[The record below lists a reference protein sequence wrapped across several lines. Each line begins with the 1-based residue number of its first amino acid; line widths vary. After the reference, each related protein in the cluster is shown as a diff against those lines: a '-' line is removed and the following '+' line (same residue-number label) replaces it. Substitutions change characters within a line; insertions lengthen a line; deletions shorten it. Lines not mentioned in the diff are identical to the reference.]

1 MWQRRDLGE
10 YLEERTGGGLAE
22 LIYPEMDSEGDLRFE
37 NDKFAEA
44 LESPVTNIV
53 ALRERVDSGFSAILE
68 LMLGDANVMLVLAD
82 GPAAKLD
89 MAREARTP
97 TRGYQSCLDGMS
109 SAAGWPTL
117 TIPFATV
124 QELPVGLLLV
134 ARPGEE
140 AQLIA
145 AAEWLEGEG
154 LVSGFER
161 PRWKPIQRG

>member
-1 MWQRRDLGE
+1 
-10 YLEERTGGGLAE
+10 
-22 LIYPEMDSEGDLRFE
+22 
-37 NDKFAEA
+37 
-44 LESPVTNIV
+44 
-53 ALRERVDSGFSAILE
+53 
-68 LMLGDANVMLVLAD
+68 MLGDANVMLVPAD

-89 MAREARTP
+89 LAREARTP

-124 QELPVGLLLV
+124 HELPVGLLLV
-134 ARPGEE
+134 ARPGDE
-140 AQLIA
+140 AALIA
-145 AAEWLEGEG
+145 AAEWLEGED